1 MISVFQELVC
11 PSRRGEKESKRTT
24 GRVLERGEGREEEE
38 EDGWTSVLEAAGRV
52 AFDVHGMTR
61 RIDRLEGRRIS

>member
-1 MISVFQELVC
+1 MC
-11 PSRRGEKESKRTT
+11 PSRRGEKESKRTI
-24 GRVLERGEGREEEE
+24 GRVLERGEGREEE

-52 AFDVHGMTR
+52 AFDVHGMM

>member
-11 PSRRGEKESKRTT
+11 PSRRGEKESKRTI
-24 GRVLERGEGREEEE
+24 GRVLERGEGREEE

-52 AFDVHGMTR
+52 AFDVHGMM

>member
-11 PSRRGEKESKRTT
+11 PSRRGEKESKRTI
-24 GRVLERGEGREEEE
+24 GRVLERGEGREEEK
-38 EDGWTSVLEAAGRV
+38 DGWTSVLEAAGRV